1 MQSDAAVHRAPQ
13 PTWIVVDE
21 ETLHC
26 CICLNR
32 QQISFRD
39 SNGRNGHISKIKT
52 YSLTTSSSI
61 MNRHLKEQH
70 DVTINQDGAGG
81 EGEPR
86 PGSGQQSLLRYASG
100 VAQMRPAATPYEVN
114 RDLALWSAL
123 DLQPFDFV
131 ENDGMKFFFRKNFP
145 SIKLP
150 SSRTLAGQ
158 SLDDVYDIVKDA
170 VTSELGGIMVIC
182 VMFDGWTDSHGFPFL
197 GLRVGYITRD
207 REYKIITLSCKL
219 LKGHTAQILANHVK
233 SELERFTGR
242 ENIATTGVRLF
253 TTHDGAANMIKASS
267 LLKSDQVVHCVAHAL
282 HLLLVNDGINRVC
295 EIKTVLEKCGQI
307 VHKLHFKGCELK
319 EEVDN
324 FKDISS
330 LDEILDK
337 IAEAVRSVDADES
350 NPVNDNEYNDVD
362 DSEGEGGV
370 SSGTDQRKH
379 QTLKKPVV
387 TRWNSALHMISSVL
401 DNVDAVD
408 QVLLRSGL
416 GELRLEK
423 DEKELLVD
431 LRKFLSPFEEY
442 TQLVSQSSAFLS
454 LIVLIRQDIT
464 QRASA
469 RSAVHEHTAVK
480 DLKTQILKNVNRRL
494 QVNDAVVFATVVDPS
509 TKSYASSLLTD
520 EQIKPYVDCITS
532 ASGSSSGKSVLNS
545 QNDPFLYAPVTV

>member
-1 MQSDAAVHRAPQ
+1 
-13 PTWIVVDE
+13 
-21 ETLHC
+21 
-26 CICLNR
+26 
-32 QQISFRD
+32 
-39 SNGRNGHISKIKT
+39 
-52 YSLTTSSSI
+52 
-61 MNRHLKEQH
+61 MNRHLKEEH
-70 DVTINQDGAGG
+70 DITINQDSG

-86 PGSGQQSLLRYASG
+86 PGSGQQSLLRYATG
-100 VAQMRPAATPYEVN
+100 VAQLRPAATPYEVN

-145 SIKLP
+145 SVKLP

-170 VTSELGGIMVIC
+170 VTGELSGVRVIC

-207 REYKIITLSCKL
+207 WEYKIITLSCKL
-219 LKGHTAQILANHVK
+219 LKGHTAQILTNHVK

-242 ENIATTGVRLF
+242 QNIATTDMRLF
-253 TTHDGAANMIKASS
+253 TTHDGAANMVKASS
-267 LLKSDQVVHCVAHAL
+267 LLKSGQFVHCVAHAL
-282 HLLLVNDGINRVC
+282 HLLLVNDGINRVG

-324 FKDISS
+324 FKDIAS
-330 LDEILDK
+330 LDELLDK

-350 NPVNDNEYNDVD
+350 NPVNDNDVA
-362 DSEGEGGV
+362 DSEGEGGTGD
-370 SSGTDQRKH
+370 SSGTDQRRHK
-379 QTLKKPVV
+379 TLKKPVI

-423 DEKELLVD
+423 DEKELLMD

-454 LIVLIRQDIT
+454 LVVLIRQDIT

-469 RSAVHEHTAVK
+469 RSAVHEHAAVK
-480 DLKTQILKNVNRRL
+480 DLRHKSLEMLIVVCKSMTRLSSQLLLIQARRR
-494 QVNDAVVFATVVDPS
+494 TH
-509 TKSYASSLLTD
+509 
-520 EQIKPYVDCITS
+520 
-532 ASGSSSGKSVLNS
+532 
-545 QNDPFLYAPVTV
+545 PVY